1 MRWLFVRPS
10 PQLRVRCAIA
20 ASQQDVPS
28 YKYCRKIIEG
38 WLRDDAKPALQSAP
52 DEQGAFH
59 AYRYPVTDDT
69 HRVARMIACDWD
81 ISLST
86 LVIRI
91 LHAYVPFE
99 VEVLAAVIGASPLGS
114 SALGVSALQGVNP
127 LPEASL
133 TDPAKAPKAADSTPR
148 RRRREEHHNGPR

>member
-20 ASQQDVPS
+20 AAQYDLPA
-28 YKYCRKIIEG
+28 YRYCRRVIED
-38 WLRDDAKPALQSAP
+38 WLNDEAKPLLQSVP
-52 DEQGAFH
+52 DEAGPFH
-59 AYRYPVTDDT
+59 AYRYPVKDEA
-69 HRVARMIACDWD
+69 HRTARMIACDVE

-99 VEVLAAVIGASPLGS
+99 VEVLAAVIGAPLEMIPGPPTEVATSKARRS
-114 SALGVSALQGVNP
+114 S
-127 LPEASL
+127 
-133 TDPAKAPKAADSTPR
+133 KAR
-148 RRRREEHHNGPR
+148 RPPIQQEQHHGPR